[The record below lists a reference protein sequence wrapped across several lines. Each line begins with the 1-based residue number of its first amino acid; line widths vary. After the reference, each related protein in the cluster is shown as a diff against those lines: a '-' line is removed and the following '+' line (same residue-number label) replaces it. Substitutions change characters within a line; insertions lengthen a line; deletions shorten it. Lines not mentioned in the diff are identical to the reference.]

1 MLFKSVIWYIENQ
14 EKGGIN
20 IHYQAINL
28 NEKLSKFNDHWSP
41 KVIGEMNDYQ
51 FKLVKIVG
59 DFVWHD
65 HQDTDEVFIVLEGE
79 MFIDFRDGQ
88 VKISQGEMF
97 IVPKGVEHKPFANK
111 ECHIM
116 LVEPRGV
123 VNTGGTESELTA
135 VNDIWI

>member
-1 MLFKSVIWYIENQ
+1 MN
-14 EKGGIN
+14 
-20 IHYQAINL
+20 YQSIKL
-28 NEKLSKFNDHWSP
+28 REKLSKFSEHWSP

-79 MFIDFRDGQ
+79 MFIDFRDGRVQ
-88 VKISQGEMF
+88 VSQGEMF
-97 IVPKGVEHKPFANK
+97 IVPKGVEHKPFAK
-111 ECHIM
+111 EECHIM

-135 VNDIWI
+135 VNDVWI

>member
-1 MLFKSVIWYIENQ
+1 M
-14 EKGGIN
+14 IN
-20 IHYQAINL
+20 INYQAINL
-28 NEKLSKFNDHWSP
+28 NEKLSKFNEHWSP

-51 FKLVKIVG
+51 FKLVKIEG

-65 HQDTDEVFIVLEGE
+65 HQDTDEVFIVIEGE

-88 VKISQGEMF
+88 VKVSQGEMF
-97 IVPKGVEHKPFANK
+97 IVPRGVEHKPFANK

-116 LVEPRGV
+116 LVEPRGI
-123 VNTGGTESELTA
+123 VNTGETESELTA

>member
-1 MLFKSVIWYIENQ
+1 M
-14 EKGGIN
+14 
-20 IHYQAINL
+20 HYQAINL

>member
-1 MLFKSVIWYIENQ
+1 MN
-14 EKGGIN
+14 
-20 IHYQAINL
+20 YQIINL
-28 NEKLSKFNDHWSP
+28 NEKLSKFNEHWSP

-51 FKLVKIVG
+51 FKLVKIDG

-88 VKISQGEMF
+88 VKISPGEIF
-97 IVPKGVEHKPFANK
+97 IVPRGVEHKTFANQ

-123 VNTGGTESELTA
+123 VNTGETESELTA

>member
-1 MLFKSVIWYIENQ
+1 M
-14 EKGGIN
+14 
-20 IHYQAINL
+20 HYQAINL
-28 NEKLSKFNDHWSP
+28 NDKLSKFKDHWSP

-65 HQDTDEVFIVLEGE
+65 HQDTDEVFIVIEGE

-97 IVPKGVEHKPFANK
+97 IVPRGVEHKPFAEK

-123 VNTGGTESELTA
+123 VNTGGTESKLTA
-135 VNDIWI
+135 TNDIWI

>member
-1 MLFKSVIWYIENQ
+1 MK
-14 EKGGIN
+14 
-20 IHYQAINL
+20 YQAINL
-28 NEKLSKFNDHWSP
+28 NEKFSKFSEQWSP
-41 KVIGEMNDYQ
+41 KVIAEMNNYQ
-51 FKLVKIVG
+51 FKLVKIEG
-59 DFVWHD
+59 HFEWHD

-97 IVPKGVEHKPFANK
+97 TVPKGIEHKPFANQ

-123 VNTGGTESELTA
+123 VNTGDIKSELTA

>member
-1 MLFKSVIWYIENQ
+1 M
-14 EKGGIN
+14 
-20 IHYQAINL
+20 
-28 NEKLSKFNDHWSP
+28 WST

-51 FKLVKIVG
+51 FKLAKIMG

-65 HQDTDEVFIVLEGE
+65 HPDTDEVFIVLGGE
-79 MFIDFRDGQ
+79 MFIDFRDGR

-97 IVPKGVEHKPFANK
+97 IVPRGVEHKPFADK

-123 VNTGGTESELTA
+123 VNTGKTESHLRA
-135 VNDIWI
+135 PNDVWI

>member
-1 MLFKSVIWYIENQ
+1 MID
-14 EKGGIN
+14 IN
-20 IHYQAINL
+20 YQAINL
-28 NEKLSKFNDHWSP
+28 NEKLSKFNEHWSP

-51 FKLVKIVG
+51 FKLVKIEG

-65 HQDTDEVFIVLEGE
+65 HKDTDEVFIVIEGE

-88 VKISQGEMF
+88 VKVSQGEMF
-97 IVPKGVEHKPFANK
+97 IVPRGVEHKPFANK

-123 VNTGGTESELTA
+123 VNTGETESVLTA